1 MTGNAAGINVPLAL
15 NRSQESGVSAVTGN
29 TGMGHQASS
38 TSLVLHEAI
47 IDLYLQ
53 VKVRSNDEVS
63 HIRWINTLGNH
74 YDNRR
79 ILIFTKVKYNLT
91 DLKHFDHLP

>member
-1 MTGNAAGINVPLAL
+1 MSGNGTGVSVPLAL

-47 IDLYLQ
+47 IDLYL
-53 VKVRSNDEVS
+53 
-63 HIRWINTLGNH
+63 
-74 YDNRR
+74 
-79 ILIFTKVKYNLT
+79 
-91 DLKHFDHLP
+91 

>member
-1 MTGNAAGINVPLAL
+1 MSSGNGTGVNVPPAL

-29 TGMGHQASS
+29 TGMGHQGSS
-38 TSLVLHEAI
+38 NSLVLHEAI

-63 HIRWINTLGNH
+63 HIIQPFS
-74 YDNRR
+74 Y
-79 ILIFTKVKYNLT
+79 IL
-91 DLKHFDHLP
+91 